1 MKTLGAL
8 PSFFLTSI
16 RKDFVRQITDVYYT
30 KYQCRAPKPF
40 CKISSLSFL
49 PHLLQIPI
57 DWKSISVKLF
67 LAKFAVQC
75 DINPSDTDISHLY
88 DYWQI
93 AKNSPQFYQFCD
105 QLFTHRIQVRQNLL
119 VSLKKKSQH
128 GISRDGA
135 LLHKVVISRCLLSDA
150 ISKKVRSASKKP
162 VGLLP

>member
-30 KYQCRAPKPF
+30 KYQCRAPNPF

-49 PHLLQIPI
+49 PHLLQIPV

-67 LAKFAVQC
+67 LAKFAIQG

-93 AKNSPQFYQFCD
+93 AKNSPA
-105 QLFTHRIQVRQNLL
+105 
-119 VSLKKKSQH
+119 
-128 GISRDGA
+128 GA
-135 LLHKVVISRCLLSDA
+135 VV
-150 ISKKVRSASKKP
+150 
-162 VGLLP
+162 